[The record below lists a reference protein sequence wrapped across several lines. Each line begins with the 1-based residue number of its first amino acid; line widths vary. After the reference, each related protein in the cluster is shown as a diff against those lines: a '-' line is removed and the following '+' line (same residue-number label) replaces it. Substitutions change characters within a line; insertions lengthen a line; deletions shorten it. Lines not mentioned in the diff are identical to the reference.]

1 MKNVFSLL
9 ASAPAGGPQIEV
21 TFQIDANGILRVS
34 AEDKASGSKNNIVI
48 NNNKNR
54 LSPEDIERMISES
67 ERFQKEDEQLRMRID
82 AKNEFESYVYS
93 LKGNFEKI
101 KSKLSSSDRETLEY
115 AINERINWLDSNT
128 AADAEEFKSQKAEL
142 EDIASPIIS
151 KIYEK
156 SNTHK
161 NDDGEL

>member
-1 MKNVFSLL
+1 MIK

-34 AEDKASGSKNNIVI
+34 AQDKASGSKNNIEI

-54 LSPEDIERMISES
+54 LTPEDIDRMIEES
-67 ERFQKEDEQLRMRID
+67 EKFKEEDRKLKDRID

-101 KSKLSSSDRETLEY
+101 KSKLNSHDRETLEY
-115 AINERINWLDSNT
+115 AINERINWLDSNV
-128 AADAEEFKSQKAEL
+128 ASEAEEFKAQKSEL
-142 EDIASPIIS
+142 EDIAGPIIS

-156 SNTHK
+156 SSHTHK
-161 NDDGEL
+161 TDDGEL

>member
-1 MKNVFSLL
+1 MFT

-67 ERFQKEDEQLRMRID
+67 ERFQEEDRKIKDRID

-93 LKGNFEKI
+93 LKANFEKI
-101 KSKLSSSDRETLEY
+101 KAKLSSHDKETLEY
-115 AINERINWLDSNT
+115 AINERINWLDSNA
-128 AADAEEFKSQKAEL
+128 AADAEDFKTQKQEL
-142 EDIASPIIS
+142 EDIAHPIIA
-151 KIYEK
+151 KIYEQSG

-161 NDDGEL
+161 DEDGEL